1 MILSE
6 KFNSRIDKLVGP
18 KLLIIQRSW
27 STYQVFGYTG
37 LFFAILLTMTM
48 VTHLNL
54 SHWVM
59 AGLILAAI
67 LTFLGLA
74 MVTKIISGEE
84 SLIYYHQEIA
94 VMAVTAVL
102 LRLLH
107 QPVLPYLDVMMLGL
121 GLFLGFGRIGCLMV
135 GCCHGRP
142 HNCGITYRKEHSAA
156 GFTPYFVG
164 IRLFPIQALESLC
177 AFFIV
182 IIGTILIL
190 HGYPPGEALAW
201 YVIAY
206 GIGRFCFEFMRGDPD
221 RLYLLSFS
229 EAQWTSLILM
239 SMVVWIEL
247 SGNLPYHLW
256 HAGVVVCMVITM
268 IAVYVK
274 RRFQKTGK
282 YKILHPDHIKEIA
295 QVVEKVSI
303 PIQNKIDTSKH
314 TQETTIVPIAQTSL
328 GIQISVGTIEGT
340 KGRIF
345 HYALSNKNG
354 DMSED
359 KANILSDV
367 ISKLRHSSGSSKVIK
382 GNNGVFYV
390 MVDPYGKLTDS
401 IIL

>member
-1 MILSE
+1 MLLC
-6 KFNSRIDKLVGP
+6 KKLNNYMG
-18 KLLIIQRSW
+18 KLLHPEIQMLSRTLPSFK
-27 STYQVFGYTG
+27 VLGYSG
-37 LFFAILLTMTM
+37 LALAILLTMIL

-54 SHWVM
+54 SHYVM

-74 MVTKIISGEE
+74 MATKIIVGEE
-84 SLIYYHQEIA
+84 RLIYYHQEIA

-164 IRLFPIQALESLC
+164 VRLFPIQAIESLWVL
-177 AFFIV
+177 FIV
-182 IIGTILIL
+182 LVGTVLVL
-190 HGYPPGEALAW
+190 DGYPPGEALAW

-221 RLYLLSFS
+221 RLYLLTFS

-239 SMVVWIEL
+239 SMVIWIEL

-256 HAGVVVCMVITM
+256 HAGAVVSMVITM
-268 IAVYVK
+268 ITVYVK
-274 RRFQKTGK
+274 RRFQKTGE

-303 PIQNKIDTSKH
+303 PIQNKIDTSEH
-314 TQETTIVPIAQTSL
+314 TQETIIVPIAQTSL
-328 GIQISVGTIEGT
+328 GIQISVGTIDGT

-359 KANILSDV
+359 KAKTLSSLILQ
-367 ISKLRHSSGSSKVIK
+367 LRHPSNSSEVIK
-382 GNNGVFYV
+382 GNRGVLHLLV
-390 MVDPYGKLTDS
+390 HPY
-401 IIL
+401 